1 MSGIAVPDYEAV
13 AADVTAQV
21 LGAGGRG
28 DLLSHITIIPAAASG
43 VGSVTIIDGS
53 TSIVVFAG
61 GDLSSAMPFT
71 VALLMHAKEGPW
83 KVTTGPN
90 VSAIVVGNFQQ

>member
-1 MSGIAVPDYEAV
+1 MSGIAVPDYEFV

-21 LGAGGRG
+21 LGAGGLG
-28 DLLSHITIIPAAASG
+28 DLLSHITIIPATAGG
-43 VGSVTIIDGS
+43 VGSVAIIDGA
-53 TSIVVFAG
+53 TSIVIFAG
-61 GDLSSAMPFT
+61 GDLPSTMSFT

-83 KVTTGPN
+83 KVTTGSN